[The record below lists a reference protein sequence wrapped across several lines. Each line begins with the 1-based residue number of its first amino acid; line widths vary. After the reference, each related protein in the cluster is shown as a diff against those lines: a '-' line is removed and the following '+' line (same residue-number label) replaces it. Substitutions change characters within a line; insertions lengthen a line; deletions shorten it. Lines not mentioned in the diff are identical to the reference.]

1 MFFHIVSKKAHIDS
15 YKEGH
20 LYLMKTDWN
29 DWWEYENL
37 YRVFIMLHDN
47 LLELGSTK
55 IAQQGSN
62 PNPRIPASFQS
73 LPDGVFSLG
82 QDEYY
87 YESIKALGSKT
98 RNNILTALNDVAF
111 NLDLLKK
118 YRNEEVLKKS
128 LLRSI
133 PSNMVRNQFNRIAH
147 GGARLTKYQFSYI
160 SQPEEN
166 TITPVKLDFN
176 VLPESIPA
184 TNIHVLIGR
193 NGVGKTTLLTKMIR
207 AIIKGTN
214 KIPNIGEIQFDGQK
228 EKNQFSQVIFVS
240 FNPFDEPIIKT
251 ESQRFVSI
259 GLPKGIYSS
268 QKLSQDTLAHA
279 FFESFLNCII
289 NARAELLKDTFSKIE
304 TDPIFSKIGIVK
316 YLKNDPTPYSI
327 ERTQKDETEIKE
339 TFKSLSS
346 GHKIVLL
353 SLTQLVEK
361 VEEKTI
367 VFFDEPEGHLHPP
380 LLAAYIFALSHLLM
394 QKNGVAIIA
403 THSPVILQEVPKSCV
418 WKLRRNGKYLKADRL
433 SIESYGQDIGSLI
446 TEVFGLEVMNSGY
459 HNLLHGFVED
469 GLSYDDILKKLSY
482 QLGSEGRCVLQEMI
496 ALKR

>member
-1 MFFHIVSKKAHIDS
+1 
-15 YKEGH
+15 
-20 LYLMKTDWN
+20 MKTDWN

-37 YRVFIMLHDN
+37 YRVFIILHDN

-62 PNPRIPASFQS
+62 PIPRIPSSFQS
-73 LPDGVFSLG
+73 LPNGFFSLG

-87 YESIKALGSKT
+87 YENIKALGSKT
-98 RNNILTALNDVAF
+98 RNTILTALNDIAF

-147 GGARLTKYQFSYI
+147 GGARLTKYKFSYI
-160 SQPEEN
+160 SQPEDY
-166 TITPVKLDFN
+166 TITPVKLYFT

-207 AIIKGTN
+207 AIIKGAN

-279 FFESFLNCII
+279 F
-289 NARAELLKDTFSKIE
+289 
-304 TDPIFSKIGIVK
+304 
-316 YLKNDPTPYSI
+316 
-327 ERTQKDETEIKE
+327 
-339 TFKSLSS
+339 
-346 GHKIVLL
+346 
-353 SLTQLVEK
+353 
-361 VEEKTI
+361 
-367 VFFDEPEGHLHPP
+367 
-380 LLAAYIFALSHLLM
+380 
-394 QKNGVAIIA
+394 
-403 THSPVILQEVPKSCV
+403 PK
-418 WKLRRNGKYLKADRL
+418 
-433 SIESYGQDIGSLI
+433 
-446 TEVFGLEVMNSGY
+446 
-459 HNLLHGFVED
+459 
-469 GLSYDDILKKLSY
+469 
-482 QLGSEGRCVLQEMI
+482 
-496 ALKR
+496 